1 MSACACGAG
10 SGAGGCCG
18 PRIGSAGAAWTW
30 ADWLGA
36 LSVRLNVGRMDYRVA
51 AGLYSLGNPSAEAPV
66 FVTANYKLSF
76 DHLRRALQGMDAWL
90 LVLDTHGV
98 NVWCAAGKGTFSTEE
113 LVRRIEAT
121 GLAGVVSHRRLIL
134 PQLGAVGVAAH
145 RVAEATGFAV
155 IYGPVRAVDIPAW
168 LKAGR
173 LKAAAMRTVNFT
185 LWDRLVLVPV
195 EITNGRWHLL
205 VMAAVALGL
214 GLLHARGVN
223 AQLAGAFAGY
233 LVQLAG
239 AAIAA
244 CVIVPALLPWLP
256 TRSFSIKGATVG
268 LALTAVLAGF
278 AAASSG
284 GAFWSVF
291 HGGWAIAGS
300 ALAGGAIAAY
310 VGLNFTGATVYT
322 SQSGTVLETRRA
334 LPLIGAAA
342 VAGLVCQF
350 VGAF

>member
-1 MSACACGAG
+1 MSSCACSAGAV
-10 SGAGGCCG
+10 AGGCCG
-18 PRIGSAGAAWTW
+18 PRSGNVRGEWSL

-36 LSVRLNVGRMDYRVA
+36 LSVRLNVGRMDYRVEV
-51 AGLYSLGNPSAEAPV
+51 GLYSLGNPGVEAPV

-76 DHLRRALQGMDAWL
+76 DHLRRALRGMDVWL

-145 RVAEATGFAV
+145 RVAEATGFTV
-155 IYGPVRAVDIPAW
+155 IYGPVRAADIPAW

-173 LKAAAMRTVNFT
+173 RKDAAMRTVSFS

-195 EITNGRWHLL
+195 EISNGRMPLL

-214 GLLHARGVN
+214 GLLRSRGVN
-223 AQLAGAFAGY
+223 AELAGAFAGY
-233 LVQLAG
+233 LAQLVG
-239 AAIAA
+239 AAIIA
-244 CVIVPALLPWLP
+244 CLLVPALLPWLP

-268 LALTAVLAGF
+268 LALTAVLAGL
-278 AAASSG
+278 AASP
-284 GAFWSVF
+284 GAAGFWSVF
-291 HGGWAIAGS
+291 QGGWAIAGS

-310 VGLNFTGATVYT
+310 VGLNFTGATVFT
-322 SQSGTVLETRRA
+322 SQSGTVLESRRA

-342 VAGLVCQF
+342 VAGLVCQI